1 MPAEGARDAAGGA
14 TTRVLTSRKQGESKG
29 SGAADSCWFGFGNCI
44 RISGDRR
51 QAGRQAEARRLIF
64 VGDFFLL
71 AANVCLGI

>member
-14 TTRVLTSRKQGESKG
+14 TTRVLTSQGESKG
-29 SGAADSCWFGFGNCI
+29 SGADSCWFGFGNCI